1 MNRKLGPQYDN
12 QRKKPPLRQNQ
23 LLSPCPMLVSITT
36 EEKAIFPFFF
46 LKKKKAFE
54 LPNIFVIRQ
63 YVITCS
69 FQCLLLQVLL
79 RRIM

>member
-23 LLSPCPMLVSITT
+23 LLSPYPMLVSITT

-46 LKKKKAFE
+46 F
-54 LPNIFVIRQ
+54 
-63 YVITCS
+63 
-69 FQCLLLQVLL
+69 
-79 RRIM
+79 

>member
-46 LKKKKAFE
+46 FKKKKRSFKNG
-54 LPNIFVIRQ
+54 LYPNGSQFRTYSMI
-63 YVITCS
+63 Y
-69 FQCLLLQVLL
+69 
-79 RRIM
+79 

>member
-46 LKKKKAFE
+46 FKKKK
-54 LPNIFVIRQ
+54 
-63 YVITCS
+63 S
-69 FQCLLLQVLL
+69 F
-79 RRIM
+79 